1 MNPEHTNTHQP
12 KPVLRVAVMG
22 STGSIGTQTL
32 DTIAHLNALNK
43 QSLHPTRYEVVA
55 LAAGKDTATL
65 AKQSALHQNALL
77 GVSCPDANTSLLNK
91 ANLTQAP
98 TAPTQ
103 LIEQSSPDLV
113 IAAIVGI
120 AGLPSTLRA
129 AQLGIDIALANKEA
143 LVAAGSL
150 LTTTARANNAALL
163 PVDSEHAGLW
173 QCLQALTADNPPY
186 KAAPSSVNK
195 VTLTASGGPFRN
207 HSLEQIQN
215 ATPDQ
220 ALKHPTWSMGKKVS
234 IDSATLINKALEL
247 IEAHWLFA
255 LSADQLD
262 AVIHPQS
269 TIHALLQTND
279 HSVLAHLG
287 PTDMRCPIQHALTH
301 PLRATSQSTPLDLAQ
316 LGSLDFQAIDPD
328 RFPAI
333 NLAKQVIRTGNT
345 AGVVF
350 NAANETAV
358 DAFLTNQIPF
368 GDITAIIT
376 ATLDQYNHHP
386 ADTLDS
392 IMTAHHAAKAIA
404 SDHILAM
411 TPEHRS

>member
-1 MNPEHTNTHQP
+1 MSAPKIIPMTP
-12 KPVLRVAVMG
+12 KPVCRVAVMG

-32 DTIAHLNALNK
+32 DTIAHLNTLCDK
-43 QSLHPTRYEVVA
+43 DLHPTRYEVVA

-65 AKQSALHQNALL
+65 AKQSAQHPEALL
-77 GVSCPDANTSLLNK
+77 GVSCPDADTSVLNST
-91 ANLTQAP
+91 NLTHA
-98 TAPTQ
+98 TNAPTQ
-103 LIEQSSPDLV
+103 LVEQSNPDLV
-113 IAAIVGI
+113 IASIVGI
-120 AGLPSTLRA
+120 AGLPSSLRA
-129 AQLGIDIALANKEA
+129 AQLGINIALANKES

-150 LTTTARANNAALL
+150 LTTTARDNNAALL
-163 PVDSEHAGLW
+163 PIDSEHAGLW
-173 QCLQALTADNPPY
+173 QCLQALTRENPPY
-186 KAAPSSVNK
+186 KLAPASVQK

-207 HSLEQIQN
+207 HSLEEIQN

-269 TIHALLQTND
+269 IVHALLQTND
-279 HSVLAHLG
+279 HSILAHLG

-301 PLRATSQSTPLDLAQ
+301 PLRTTSQSTPLDLAQ
-316 LGSLDFQAIDPD
+316 LGALEFQPIDPD

-333 NLAKQVIRTGNT
+333 NLAKQVIQTGNT

-358 DAFLTNQIPF
+358 EAFLNDQIPF
-368 GDITAIIT
+368 GDITTIIT
-376 ATLDQYNHHP
+376 TTLNQYNHHP
-386 ADTLDS
+386 ANNLDS
-392 IMTAHHAAKAIA
+392 VMTAHHAAKKIA
-404 SDHILAM
+404 AEHILAC